1 MTRISKYVSYNEA
14 VKSQTAER
22 LGIDNT
28 PNEQEIKNMQFIGTR
43 IFDKVRLFVGGFL
56 FVSSF
61 FRCKLLNM
69 AIGGSK
75 TSQHC
80 EGLAIDIDADV
91 YQTNG
96 KTNKDIFY
104 FILENL
110 EFDQLIWEFGTDK
123 NPAWVHVSIR
133 PDGKNRKQVLVA
145 KKVNMKTVYQ
155 PFQKAA

>member
-28 PNEQEIKNMQFIGTR
+28 PNAQEIKNMQFIGTR
-43 IFDKVRLFVGGFL
+43 IFDRVRLFVGGFL

-69 AIGGSK
+69 AIGGSER
-75 TSQHC
+75 SQHC

-104 FILENL
+104 FILKNL
-110 EFDQLIWEFGTDK
+110 EFDQLIWEFGD
-123 NPAWVHVSIR
+123 NNQPAWVHVSLR